1 MSIIPIL
8 HHNPSYRGKDIK
20 SPLYIVHDLLSTLL
34 CLSLIIYIFVV
45 WERIPDEVI
54 TNFLPEGEMNYGSKW
69 NLFIWIG
76 LAVIVTILNPILRVY
91 AHHFAFFDV
100 DVSTSK
106 ASLRKVKTFFSWV
119 MFGTVIFFTGYSV
132 ERIQASFQFEF
143 SLFPFHL
150 IYPGILILG
159 VLISFFVMG
168 IQRLN
173 EYNR

>member
-1 MSIIPIL
+1 MSIISL
-8 HHNPSYRGKDIK
+8 LNHHPTYRGKDIK
-20 SPLYIVHDLLSTLL
+20 SPLYVFHDLCSIVLFGSLMIYTL
-34 CLSLIIYIFVV
+34 IV
-45 WERIPDEVI
+45 WERIPDTVI
-54 TNFLPEGEMNYGSKW
+54 TNFLPEGELSYGSKW

-76 LAVIVTILNPILRVY
+76 WAGVFTVLNPLLRVY
-91 AHHFAFFDV
+91 AHHFAFFDA
-100 DVSTSK
+100 DVSASK

-132 ERIQASFQFEF
+132 ERIQASFHFEF